1 MRNILLT
8 LVALLSATITFAQSN
23 AALTGRVIDAT
34 TGRAIDFA
42 DVVVTDTEN
51 NTVASTTVRD
61 GAFLIERVREGE
73 FIVTV
78 MLVGYQPY
86 VSAPVRFQPGKSV
99 DLGTLQLS
107 MTETGLE
114 EIVVEGQR
122 SQIVYKLDRQRI
134 SGSGALEQAEGYFKQ
149 LGKKALIVTDAVMI
163 KLGNLDQVTKVLD
176 KAEVAYSVYD
186 GIGGEPT
193 DVMIEKGL
201 ELYEEAGL
209 KVIGLYMEEK
219 ELPKYIELIIEKTT
233 PDIVVITGHDI
244 YDGKD
249 KTLISSY
256 ENSETFGKSI
266 RKIRKHF
273 SDTVIIAGACGSHYE
288 YLIGQGANFA
298 SSPARINIH
307 TFDPAVTAIKVASTP
322 VNRMV
327 DYLSIIK
334 YIDGGKDAIGG
345 IETYGKMKII

>member
-1 MRNILLT
+1 MFEKNDLVILSSDPEKIIYKVKNIC
-8 LVALLSATITFAQSN
+8 VDS
-23 AALTGRVIDAT
+23 V
-34 TGRAIDFA
+34 
-42 DVVVTDTEN
+42 E
-51 NTVASTTVRD
+51 
-61 GAFLIERVREGE
+61 
-73 FIVTV
+73 
-78 MLVGYQPY
+78 LVGYR
-86 VSAPVRFQPGKSV
+86 SRTKIKCKIELLEKAPIELINACHLV
-99 DLGTLQLS
+99 DNKYKNSFKKT
-107 MTETGLE
+107 
-114 EIVVEGQR
+114 R
-122 SQIVYKLDRQRI
+122 SKNKKYLYGRILHIDGDKDYLD
-134 SGSGALEQAEGYFKQ
+134 SC
-149 LGKKALIVTDAVMI
+149 
-163 KLGNLDQVTKVLD
+163 
-176 KAEVAYSVYD
+176 
-186 GIGGEPT
+186 
-193 DVMIEKGL
+193 L

-345 IETYGKMKII
+345 IETYGKMKIIY